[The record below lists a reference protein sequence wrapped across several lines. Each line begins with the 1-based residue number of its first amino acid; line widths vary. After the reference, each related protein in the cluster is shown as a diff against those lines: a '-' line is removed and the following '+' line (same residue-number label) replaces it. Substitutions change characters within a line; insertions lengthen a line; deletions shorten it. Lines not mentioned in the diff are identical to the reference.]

1 MAECLTVNTQYQK
14 EPKAYNEPFYVPL
27 ALLIFTHNL
36 SLLIAVTLAMALL
49 YGYQCQLGHG
59 VSNLL
64 VQN

>member
-36 SLLIAVTLAMALL
+36 SLLSLVHAN
-49 YGYQCQLGHG
+49 QEEP
-59 VSNLL
+59 NLNA
-64 VQN
+64 QK